1 PPPWPWVFPFDARK
15 IVIRRLTYAV
25 RLRRPDVA
33 YAAAADLPASITSGH
48 RKQGALTLL
57 DLASAHGQTQE
68 VEEGLRVATAAIDLA
83 ANTRSERVLNRAR
96 QFRRTI
102 PAATTPGPLRDFDE
116 HLRIANTRDYTV
128 R

>member
-1 PPPWPWVFPFDARK
+1 VFPFDARK
-15 IVIRRLTYAV
+15 IATHRLTCAV

-57 DLASAHGQTQE
+57 DLEAYSQACGP
-68 VEEGLRVATAAIDLA
+68 VRDL
-83 ANTRSERVLNRAR
+83 
-96 QFRRTI
+96 
-102 PAATTPGPLRDFDE
+102 DE
-116 HLRIANTRDYTV
+116 HLRITKTQDYTV